1 MIHDARVLNQE
12 LATRFD
18 RWLKVQE
25 YTESTN
31 VHYLRAI
38 VALCRFVG
46 DLAVTD
52 MTHLDVRDFLA
63 SIAQREVKSATL
75 WQALNA
81 LRCFF
86 DFLNMGGLVA
96 WSPPRFVRLPKKR
109 RVPYRVLSETQMRS
123 LARAAR
129 DLKERALIEVFYATG
144 ARAGEVRSIRVEEID
159 LDARRIRVVGKT
171 GFRYV
176 LFPRATTPI
185 LRKVIG
191 KRTNGYLFCRRT
203 IPRKLSLISTPDGA
217 WKQHYY
223 RYDAALKHSVRHA
236 LYLPG
241 SLCLTREQAV
251 REVRRRLPGPTE
263 HAPIGRKPLAGVTI
277 RCIVNRVGLRIGLYV
292 TPQLLRHTF
301 ATHLLDHGADIRI
314 IQKLLGHVS
323 VATTQLYTH
332 VSMKYVQ
339 KVLDKCHPRNL

>member
-109 RVPYRVLSETQMRS
+109 RHSVSCSV
-123 LARAAR
+123 R
-129 DLKERALIEVFYATG
+129 DA
-144 ARAGEVRSIRVEEID
+144 
-159 LDARRIRVVGKT
+159 DAITRQSSSG
-171 GFRYV
+171 
-176 LFPRATTPI
+176 P
-185 LRKVIG
+185 
-191 KRTNGYLFCRRT
+191 KRT
-203 IPRKLSLISTPDGA
+203 
-217 WKQHYY
+217 
-223 RYDAALKHSVRHA
+223 
-236 LYLPG
+236 
-241 SLCLTREQAV
+241 
-251 REVRRRLPGPTE
+251 
-263 HAPIGRKPLAGVTI
+263 
-277 RCIVNRVGLRIGLYV
+277 RIDRS
-292 TPQLLRHTF
+292 LLRHRGQSRESP
-301 ATHLLDHGADIRI
+301 LDPRGRDRLGRPKNPRGRKDRI
-314 IQKLLGHVS
+314 PLRPVPS
-323 VATTQLYTH
+323 RDYSNT
-332 VSMKYVQ
+332 
-339 KVLDKCHPRNL
+339 P

>member
-144 ARAGEVRSIRVEEID
+144 ARAGEVRSMRVEEID

-185 LRKVIG
+185 LRRVIG
-191 KRTNGYLFCRRT
+191 KRTNGYLFCRRV
-203 IPRKLSLISTPDGA
+203 IPRELNLIASPDGG
-217 WKQHYY
+217 WRKHYY
-223 RYDAALKHSVRHA
+223 VYDKVAKRSSRHR
-236 LYLPG
+236 LYISATLG
-241 SLCLTREQAV
+241 LTRKQAE
-251 REVRRRLPGPTE
+251 REMEKSLPTE
-263 HAPIGRKPLAGVTI
+263 DAPIGLTPYGDDTI
-277 RCIVNRVGLRIGLYV
+277 RTIVNRVGLRIGLQV
-292 TPQLLRHTF
+292 TPKLLRHTF